1 MNVPTFNR
9 QQYVDPQTGY
19 LMPSMEFYHQQL
31 NQQLQFNYSESGL
44 VVPSLNTQTI
54 DNVTSPV
61 NENSKPNGTV
71 FYNEETEK
79 LQVKINGTVKT
90 IQTV

>member
-44 VVPSLNTQTI
+44 VVPSFKYT
-54 DNVTSPV
+54 DD
-61 NENSKPNGTV
+61 
-71 FYNEETEK
+71 
-79 LQVKINGTVKT
+79 
-90 IQTV
+90 